1 MTGDE
6 TLHIAGRAADAVA
19 DFDARQ
25 CLSAREDL
33 DLFGLRAMAAA
44 LRPALSGPAPRTE
57 DDLAVALEV
66 APRHRWLLR
75 RWLGLLT
82 SHGWLEH
89 DRGAGF
95 SSLREGR
102 APRCADLDQACA
114 ALGFSPQL
122 ARFFAAA
129 NRHALDLLQDRVLAQ
144 ELLFPDADLLTAEA
158 AYRDN
163 PINRYLNAAAGAIVT
178 RAVNALAADRHPVRI
193 LELGAGVG
201 GTTADLLPL
210 LGGSPVEYHFTDV
223 SSFFL
228 DAARARF
235 ARHSWLRFDLLDL
248 NAELPPPRSFDIILA
263 ANVLHNAHHCG
274 VALRRLRELLRPGG
288 HLLVIESCREHCQLL
303 TSMHFLMSPRPGGV
317 RPGRDDVRAGT
328 DRIFLTE
335 SQWRAELVAADLPP
349 WLVLPGPEQAL
360 AAHGQR
366 IFAVRTPW

>member
-1 MTGDE
+1 MTTGEVLD
-6 TLHIAGRAADAVA
+6 IAARAADAVA
-19 DFDARQ
+19 DFDARHL
-25 CLSAREDL
+25 LSARDDL

-44 LRPALSGPAPRTE
+44 LRPALSGGTARTA
-57 DDLAVALEV
+57 DDIAVALDV

-75 RWLGLLT
+75 RWLGML
-82 SHGWLEH
+82 SVNGWLEH
-89 DRGAGF
+89 EEGHTF
-95 SSLREGR
+95 SSLREVT
-102 APRCADLDQACA
+102 APHRVDLHRVCVD
-114 ALGFSPQL
+114 LGFSPQL

-129 NRHALDLLQDRVLAQ
+129 NRRVLDLLRDRVLAQ

-163 PINRYLNAAAGAIVT
+163 PVNRYLNAAAGAVVT
-178 RAVNALAADRHPVRI
+178 RAVDALAADRHPVRI

-210 LGGSPVEYHFTDV
+210 LDGLPVEYHFTDV

-235 ARHSWLRFDLLDL
+235 SRYSWLRFDLLDL
-248 NAELPPPRSFDIILA
+248 NAELPQERSFDIILA
-263 ANVLHNAHHCG
+263 ANALHNAHHCG
-274 VALRRLRELLRPGG
+274 MALGRLNQLLRPGG
-288 HLLVIESCREHCQLL
+288 HLVVIESCREHCQLL

-335 SQWRAELVAADLPP
+335 TQWRAELIAAGLPA
-349 WLVLPGPEQAL
+349 WLVLPGPEHAL

-366 IFAVRTPW
+366 IFAARTPR

>member
-1 MTGDE
+1 MTTDP
-6 TLHIAGRAADAVA
+6 TLDIATRAADAVA

-25 CLSAREDL
+25 CLSARDDL
-33 DLFGLRAMAAA
+33 DLFGLRAMAAV
-44 LRPALSGPAPRTE
+44 LRPVLSDGATHTE
-57 DDLAVALEV
+57 DDLAAGLGA

-82 SHGWLEH
+82 AHGRLKYEVGH
-89 DRGAGF
+89 GYSYISAGAGPV
-95 SSLREGR
+95 R
-102 APRCADLDQACA
+102 ADLDEVCADL
-114 ALGFSPQL
+114 GFSVQL
-122 ARFFAAA
+122 ARFFTAA

-144 ELLFPDADLLTAEA
+144 ELLFPNGDLLTAEA

-163 PINRYLNAAAGAIVT
+163 PVNRYLNAAAGAIVT
-178 RAVNALAADRHPVRI
+178 RAVDALAADRHPVRI

-201 GTTADLLPL
+201 GTTADLLPVL
-210 LGGSPVEYHFTDV
+210 DGLPVEYHFTDV

-235 ARHSWLRFDLLDL
+235 AHHPWLRFDLLDL
-248 NAELPPPRSFDIILA
+248 NAELPPPRSFDIVLA
-263 ANVLHNAHHCG
+263 ANVLHNARHCG
-274 VALRRLRELLRPGG
+274 AALRRLRDLLRPGG
-288 HLLVIESCREHCQLL
+288 HLVVIESCREHCQLL

-335 SQWRAELVAADLPP
+335 SQWRTELIAADLPP
-349 WLVLPGPEQAL
+349 WLVLPGPELPL

-366 IFAVRTPW
+366 IFAAHTPR

>member
-1 MTGDE
+1 MITDE
-6 TLHIAGRAADAVA
+6 TLDIAARATDAVA

-33 DLFGLRAMAAA
+33 DLFGLHAMAAA
-44 LRPALSGPAPRTE
+44 LRPALPGGTARTE
-57 DDLAVALEV
+57 DDIAKALDV

-82 SHGWLEH
+82 AHGWLERA
-89 DRGAGF
+89 DRHF
-95 SSLREGR
+95 SSLREVA
-102 APRCADLDQACA
+102 APHRADLDRVCA
-114 ALGFSPQL
+114 DLGFSPQL
-122 ARFFAAA
+122 ARFFTAA
-129 NRHALDLLQDRVLAQ
+129 NRHACDLLRDRILAQ

-163 PINRYLNAAAGAIVT
+163 PVNRYLNAAAGAVVA
-178 RAVNALAADRHPVRI
+178 RSVDDLATDRHPVRI

-201 GTTADLLPL
+201 GTTADLLPVL
-210 LGGSPVEYHFTDV
+210 DGLPVEYHFTDV

-235 ARHSWLRFDLLDL
+235 ADYPWLRFALLDL
-248 NAELPPPRSFDIILA
+248 NADLPPHRSFDIILA
-263 ANVLHNAHHCG
+263 ANVLHNAHHSG
-274 VALRRLRELLRPGG
+274 VALGRLHELLRPGG
-288 HLLVIESCREHCQLL
+288 HLVVIESCREHCQLL

-317 RPGRDDVRAGT
+317 RPGRDDMRAGT

-335 SQWRAELVAADLPP
+335 TQWRAELIAADLPA
-349 WLVLPGPEQAL
+349 WLVLPGPEHPL

-366 IFAVRTPW
+366 IFAARTPR

>member
-1 MTGDE
+1 MTTDPIRD
-6 TLHIAGRAADAVA
+6 IAARAAAAVA

-25 CLSAREDL
+25 CLSARDDL

-44 LRPALSGPAPRTE
+44 LRPALAGGAAYTE
-57 DDLAVALEV
+57 DELATALEV

-82 SHGWLEH
+82 AHGWLGYEAEH
-89 DRGAGF
+89 GYSGLGEGPAPVRAG
-95 SSLREGR
+95 LERV
-102 APRCADLDQACA
+102 CAD
-114 ALGFSPQL
+114 LGFSPQL
-122 ARFFAAA
+122 ARFFTEA
-129 NRHALDLLQDRVLAQ
+129 NRHALDLLRDKVLAQ
-144 ELLFPDADLLTAEA
+144 ELLFPDGNLLTAEA

-163 PINRYLNAAAGAIVT
+163 PVNRYLNAAAGAIVT
-178 RAVNALAADRHPVRI
+178 RAVDALAADRHPVRI

-201 GTTADLLPL
+201 GTTADLLPVL
-210 LGGSPVEYHFTDV
+210 DGRPVEYHFTDV

-228 DAARARF
+228 DAARDRF
-235 ARHSWLRFDLLDL
+235 ARHPWLRFELVDL
-248 NAELPPPRSFDIILA
+248 NAELPPPRSFDIVLA

-274 VALRRLRELLRPGG
+274 VALRRLRDLLRPGG
-288 HLLVIESCREHCQLL
+288 HLVVIESCREHCQLL

-335 SQWRAELVAADLPP
+335 SQWRAELIAADLPP
-349 WLVLPGPEQAL
+349 WLILPGPDRSL

-366 IFAVRTPW
+366 IFAARTPR

>member
-1 MTGDE
+1 MTTDE
-6 TLHIAGRAADAVA
+6 ALDIAARASNAVA

-25 CLSAREDL
+25 CLSARDDL

-44 LRPALSGPAPRTE
+44 LQPALSGGAARTE
-57 DDLAVALEV
+57 DDLASTLEV

-82 SHGWLEH
+82 A
-89 DRGAGF
+89 RGLLKYDFCQGF
-95 SSLREGR
+95 SSLQAAA
-102 APRCADLDQACA
+102 APVRADLDQVCA
-114 ALGFSPQL
+114 DLGFSAQL
-122 ARFFAAA
+122 ARFFTAA
-129 NRHALDLLQDRVLAQ
+129 NRQALELLQDKVLAQ
-144 ELLFPDADLLTAEA
+144 ELLFPDGDLLTAEA

-163 PINRYLNAAAGAIVT
+163 PVNRYLNAAAGAIVT
-178 RAVNALAADRHPVRI
+178 RAVDALALDRHPVRI

-201 GTTADLLPL
+201 GTTADLLPML
-210 LGGSPVEYHFTDV
+210 DGLPVEYHFTDV

-228 DAARARF
+228 DAARTRF
-235 ARHSWLRFDLLDL
+235 ARYPWLRFDLVDL
-248 NAELPPPRSFDIILA
+248 NAELPPPRSVDIILA

-288 HLLVIESCREHCQLL
+288 RLVVIESCREHFQLL

-317 RPGRDDVRAGT
+317 RPGHDDVRAGT

-335 SQWRAELVAADLPP
+335 SQWRAELVAADLPA
-349 WLVLPGPEQAL
+349 WLVLPGPEQPL

-366 IFAVRTPW
+366 VFAARTSR